1 MLDNIV
7 NMDAELLHNN
17 LVNDN
22 DCNENNLVNRTNSK
36 KKKRRAATI
45 AAKNFLGKFLIFNF
59 FFFSNFLFR
68 RHDVS
73 DFCWPI

>member
-45 AAKNFLGKFLIFNF
+45 AAKNFLGE
-59 FFFSNFLFR
+59 
-68 RHDVS
+68 
-73 DFCWPI
+73 